1 MKSYGSKKSNFYIKN
16 GFYNPKYIK
25 RIIYYEMFQ
34 YLDFS
39 NYGQEII
46 DFLKEK
52 NVFDIFNRKNKGL
65 IKIKD
70 MFNSI
75 TEIEYQIE
83 YDFFNGIVDDVY
95 GRKIIKK
102 SSIISSI
109 IQDIKTS
116 SISESNEIIYQ
127 NFFKFLKELH
137 SNNCI
142 SDYKLDLE
150 DYLGETILFRN
161 NQEEKVEVLRHIYND
176 FTSELIGDY
185 FEIKTEIKK
194 FINEKKVKFSE
205 IKDDKEYYH
214 NDDNMCAISFE
225 EFNDNDDIL
234 PFECKHYFRI
244 DEKSSE
250 MLINMYTKQLNIYCP
265 MCRHE
270 EIVFYEEEVE
280 SEEEEQF
287 SIQ

>member
-1 MKSYGSKKSNFYIKN
+1 
-16 GFYNPKYIK
+16 
-25 RIIYYEMFQ
+25 
-34 YLDFS
+34 
-39 NYGQEII
+39 
-46 DFLKEK
+46 
-52 NVFDIFNRKNKGL
+52 
-65 IKIKD
+65 

-83 YDFFNGIVDDVY
+83 YDFFYGIVDDVY

-116 SISESNEIIYQ
+116 SISESNEIIYK

-137 SNNCI
+137 FNNCI

-161 NQEEKVEVLRHIYND
+161 NQEEKVEVLRNIYND

-194 FINEKKVKFSE
+194 FINEKK
-205 IKDDKEYYH
+205 
-214 NDDNMCAISFE
+214 
-225 EFNDNDDIL
+225 
-234 PFECKHYFRI
+234 
-244 DEKSSE
+244 
-250 MLINMYTKQLNIYCP
+250 
-265 MCRHE
+265 
-270 EIVFYEEEVE
+270 
-280 SEEEEQF
+280 
-287 SIQ
+287 